1 MSENIEVIT
10 ASDVEALRTRIN
22 ELSDGIKQLPIY
34 KWHGQESV
42 ITLEAP
48 GLIFALENLVALAA
62 RGDE

>member
-22 ELSDGIKQLPIY
+22 ELKDGIKLLPIY
-34 KWHGQESV
+34 TWNGQESV

-48 GLIFALENLVALAA
+48 GLISALENLITMAA
-62 RGDE
+62 RDD